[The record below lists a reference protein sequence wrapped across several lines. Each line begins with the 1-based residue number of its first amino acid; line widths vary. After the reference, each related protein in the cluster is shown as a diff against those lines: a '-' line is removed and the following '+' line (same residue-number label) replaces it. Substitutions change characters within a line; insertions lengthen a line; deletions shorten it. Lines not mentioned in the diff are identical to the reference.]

1 MIDFV
6 VVLDAQ
12 RQTLFARDQLVQ
24 AQVAQ
29 ATALVAIYR
38 ALGGGWTDAA
48 GVEPRTLRHPSL
60 RGPLLEVRP
69 QSASED

>member
-1 MIDFV
+1 VIDFV

-12 RQTLFARDQLVQ
+12 RQSLFARDQLVQ
-24 AQVAQ
+24 AQVGQ

-48 GVEPRTLRHPSL
+48 PAA
-60 RGPLLEVRP
+60 EVARR
-69 QSASED
+69 